1 MIKFHF
7 KESDELIIE
16 FAFENKEEKNF
27 VFFEG
32 KLGEVYPLE
41 NDKKIL
47 LGLGKKEEFDLEKLT
62 NAVYKLGRFLKDKEV
77 DAINFSS
84 KSFEDLDNAD
94 YILAIVEGL
103 ILSTYTFD
111 FYKNEKDKYNLK
123 DVYFDLDYSKVDSKI
138 DDLVNELEKVLE
150 SQFFSRDIINM
161 RSNTIYPEVLADKAV
176 EELSTLGVEVKVY
189 DKTQIEEL
197 GLKAF
202 LEVAK
207 GSDKD
212 PRFIVMEYLK
222 GGDEKPLAFVGKGL
236 TYDSG
241 GYSIKP
247 TVGMD
252 TMNSDMSGSAI
263 VTGAIS
269 AIAKNKLNAN
279 VVGIVAAC
287 ENLISGKAYKPGDV
301 IDSLSGKKIEIDNT
315 DAEGRV
321 TLADAVYYAADK
333 YDPEILIDIAT
344 LTGACIVALGERY
357 TGIITNSDTAF
368 DALQSAADKSNE
380 KIWKLP
386 NDPAFKELFK
396 SEVGD
401 YLNAGGRQAGT
412 ITGGQFVGEFVKD
425 VNWIHMDIAGTSYLS
440 KEYGAYPKGATGVHV
455 KTLYNL
461 AKDYSSKK

>member
-161 RSNTIYPEVLADKAV
+161 RSNT
-176 EELSTLGVEVKVY
+176 
-189 DKTQIEEL
+189 
-197 GLKAF
+197 
-202 LEVAK
+202 
-207 GSDKD
+207 
-212 PRFIVMEYLK
+212 
-222 GGDEKPLAFVGKGL
+222 
-236 TYDSG
+236 
-241 GYSIKP
+241 
-247 TVGMD
+247 
-252 TMNSDMSGSAI
+252 
-263 VTGAIS
+263 
-269 AIAKNKLNAN
+269 
-279 VVGIVAAC
+279 
-287 ENLISGKAYKPGDV
+287 
-301 IDSLSGKKIEIDNT
+301 
-315 DAEGRV
+315 
-321 TLADAVYYAADK
+321 
-333 YDPEILIDIAT
+333 
-344 LTGACIVALGERY
+344 
-357 TGIITNSDTAF
+357 
-368 DALQSAADKSNE
+368 
-380 KIWKLP
+380 
-386 NDPAFKELFK
+386 
-396 SEVGD
+396 
-401 YLNAGGRQAGT
+401 
-412 ITGGQFVGEFVKD
+412 
-425 VNWIHMDIAGTSYLS
+425 
-440 KEYGAYPKGATGVHV
+440 
-455 KTLYNL
+455 
-461 AKDYSSKK
+461 